1 MLCKLLLSTFALA
14 DTEDASSYELYT
26 RFISTLSLRYS
37 SSLRI
42 TEEQLYFHTEVDNTF
57 ALKHLIKNTL
67 KTRPNVK
74 DVIVLVYHS
83 TF

>member
-26 RFISTLSLRYS
+26 RFISILSLRYLD
-37 SSLRI
+37 SLRI
-42 TEEQLYFHTEVDNTF
+42 AEEQLYFHTEVDNTF

-67 KTRPNVK
+67 KTRPDVK